1 MKKRTVLILL
11 SVFMLCLFT
20 GCQGRDTEFKY
31 NEDLDKAQKI
41 EIIDASSKQIKS
53 TITKKKDIEK
63 FVNDLNVDSWS
74 IKINLPENLKE
85 KEIYRYYMKSTVK
98 AGEED
103 TDKAL
108 EKVLD
113 LITYEDDN
121 YITIK
126 IEDINVSFKKK

>member
-41 EIIDASSKQIKS
+41 EIIDASSNQVKS
-53 TITKKKDIEK
+53 AITKKEDIEK
-63 FVNDLNVDSWS
+63 FVNDLNIDSWS
-74 IKINLPENLKE
+74 IKVDLPEGLKE
-85 KEIYRYYMKSTVK
+85 KEIYRYYMEPTTK

-103 TDKAL
+103 MHNAL

-126 IEDINVSFKKK
+126 IEDINISFKKK